1 MKKKSKYRLK
11 MFCLLFIAIALVVA
25 ILLVERHDIWA
36 MIRDLVSLAVVLFI
50 FYISFSVEKDSKDSD
65 DSVKNKHNYSA
76 VIFIVL
82 FAVALISIAL
92 YSFYKKS
99 IIFLGIF
106 TISGILIG
114 LSVFVDFVDILV
126 SLFNFFKNKK

>member
-1 MKKKSKYRLK
+1 MKNKSKYRLK
-11 MFCLLFIAIALVVA
+11 MFCLLFIAIALGVA

-36 MIRDLVSLAVVLFI
+36 MIRDLVSLAVILFI
-50 FYISFSVEKDSKDSD
+50 FYILFSVEKDSD
-65 DSVKNKHNYSA
+65 DSMKNKRNYSA
-76 VIFIVL
+76 IIFIAL

-126 SLFNFFKNKK
+126 SLFKFFKKRK

>member
-1 MKKKSKYRLK
+1 MEKKSKYRLK

-36 MIRDLVSLAVVLFI
+36 MIRDLISLAVIVFI
-50 FYISFSVEKDSKDSD
+50 FYVSFSVEKDSD
-65 DSVKNKHNYSA
+65 DSMKNKRNYSA
-76 VIFIVL
+76 VILIAL

-126 SLFNFFKNKK
+126 SLFKFFKKRK